1 MGDDITFDCVYLEHC
16 ITDIEKMDEAQNPVA
31 DRTHYGAAGNDGYM
45 DRVLIHSFI
54 EKYYGS
60 CSRWYAGWYISG
72 SKFESYSQRL

>member
-1 MGDDITFDCVYLEHC
+1 MTSLLIAFIWNIVLL
-16 ITDIEKMDEAQNPVA
+16 ILKKMDEAQNPVA

-60 CSRWYAGWYISG
+60 CSRRHAGWYISG